1 MGKKNNQKE
10 EQFVMPESGYLA
22 PEPAPS
28 SKTAALV
35 EKIIGAAGLFWVQNL
50 MIFLVVIAAYGHTLT
65 YPFYF
70 DDFTSIVDNKAIQDL
85 GNLNALWNYAP
96 LRVIGYATFALNYHF
111 HGLDVF
117 GYHLL
122 NIFIHT
128 LTGCAILFFCQ
139 RLTRTPVLSGK
150 ISAVAARWLPLITA
164 LLFVLHPLQVQAV
177 TYIVQRLASLT
188 GLFYISA
195 LSCYVQARIS
205 MTDSSSLAE
214 GKKISSLPK
223 ISILFTLLFSLL
235 AIFTKQNS
243 ATLPLA
249 FILVELVF
257 FRLSPAKLLR
267 GILILTLSVSA
278 LYLIAVFILHY
289 QPFSLNAME
298 ALTRETKTIS
308 RIAYLATQ
316 TRVLW
321 TYIRL
326 FFLPI
331 GLHID
336 HDVSISQDFSDI
348 SVLIATGGHILL
360 LLLAWKFARRQ
371 PLLSFAVLFFYLANL
386 VESSF
391 IPIGDVLFE
400 HRTYLPNLGLALLV
414 AGTLVSLVSFAEK
427 NKSRISAL
435 IIPLLLVLLMIATH
449 IRNTVWQDPVT
460 LWQDCVAKAPD
471 KARPNN
477 NLGKALHENG
487 ETKQAIGYFTK
498 ALTIWPDYSKAHNNI
513 GLLYVKENSLETA
526 IQHLKAAV
534 AIEPDYENA
543 HNNLG
548 YAYHEKG
555 DWKQAETHYREALR
569 LKPDSIKAHN
579 NLARLLADRGN
590 VSEAIFHLEESL
602 RIEPD
607 YALGQHNIG
616 QLYAQQGDLER
627 AIKHFRE
634 AIRINPAHAK
644 AFYNLGL
651 AYVRKGDSD
660 LAAKNFKKALE
671 VNPEYK
677 EAEMSL
683 NLLGPNTN
691 NRKE

>member
-1 MGKKNNQKE
+1 MAQKKRQKE
-10 EQFVMPESGYLA
+10 EQFVIPGSRHVGS
-22 PEPAPS
+22 EPVPS

-35 EKIIGAAGLFWVQNL
+35 EKIIGTAGSCWAQNL
-50 MIFLVVIAAYGHTLT
+50 LIFLAVISAYGHTLT

-70 DDFTSIVDNKAIQDL
+70 DDFTSIVDNQAIQDL
-85 GNLNALWNYAP
+85 GNFKTLWNYAP

-111 HGLDVF
+111 HGLHVF

-128 LTGCAILFFCQ
+128 LTGCA
-139 RLTRTPVLSGK
+139 
-150 ISAVAARWLPLITA
+150 
-164 LLFVLHPLQVQAV
+164 
-177 TYIVQRLASLT
+177 
-188 GLFYISA
+188 
-195 LSCYVQARIS
+195 
-205 MTDSSSLAE
+205 
-214 GKKISSLPK
+214 
-223 ISILFTLLFSLL
+223 ILFTLLFSLL

-249 FILVELVF
+249 FILIELIF
-257 FRLSPAKLLR
+257 FRLSPTKLLR
-267 GILILTLSVSA
+267 GIFILTLSVST
-278 LYLIAVFILHY
+278 LYLTAIFILHY

-298 ALTRETKTIS
+298 ALTRETKAIS

-326 FFLPI
+326 FFLPT

-336 HDVSISQDFSDI
+336 HDMPISQGFSDI
-348 SVLIATGGHILL
+348 PVIIATGGHILL

-371 PLLSFAVLFFYLANL
+371 PLLSFGEIEQAQGYL
-386 VESSF
+386 S
-391 IPIGDVLFE
+391 
-400 HRTYLPNLGLALLV
+400 
-414 AGTLVSLVSFAEK
+414 
-427 NKSRISAL
+427 
-435 IIPLLLVLLMIATH
+435 
-449 IRNTVWQDPVT
+449 
-460 LWQDCVAKAPD
+460 
-471 KARPNN
+471 
-477 NLGKALHENG
+477 
-487 ETKQAIGYFTK
+487 K

-513 GLLYVKENSLETA
+513 GLLYVKEKNMETA
-526 IQHLKAAV
+526 IKHLKAAV

-548 YAYHEKG
+548 YAYHEKR
-555 DWKQAETHYREALR
+555 DWKLAESHYREALR

-607 YALGQHNIG
+607 YAVGQHNIG
-616 QLYAQQGDLER
+616 QMYAQQEDLER
-627 AIKHFRE
+627 AIKHFSE
-634 AIRINPAHAK
+634 AIRINPAYAK

-651 AYVRKGDSD
+651 AYARKGDSD

-683 NLLGPNTN
+683 NLL
-691 NRKE
+691 RQDSKIKQE